1 MTIKISKNQKIKARR
16 KVMRD
21 IDIELGGINNRHI
34 VFKNKKAYNRKR
46 DRKISF
52 NY

>member
-1 MTIKISKNQKIKARR
+1 MTIKLSKNQKIKARR

-21 IDIELGGINNRHI
+21 IDIENNIQYRHI
-34 VFKNKKAYNRKR
+34 VFKNKKLYNRKR
-46 DRKISF
+46 DKKVNL